1 MSDGFRPP
9 FPTALLPVAEI
20 VATLLPVA
28 EIVLPVAE
36 DAASLLPVAEI
47 VAALLPVPV
56 AEDAATLLPVAEVVF
71 TLLPVAEVVATLLPV
86 AEPLLAF
93 FSSSASSASTS
104 FKPAI
109 KSSAVL
115 LFNVI
120 LDTARWGVFVVL
132 PDKFACFTSGFA
144 FSDWLDP

>member
-1 MSDGFRPP
+1 MDVRWFRPP
-9 FPTALLPVAEI
+9 FPTALLPVVAEI

-56 AEDAATLLPVAEVVF
+56 AEDAVADSHCYLWLRLF

-109 KSSAVL
+109 KSSAV
-115 LFNVI
+115 
-120 LDTARWGVFVVL
+120 
-132 PDKFACFTSGFA
+132 
-144 FSDWLDP
+144 